1 MNCNLRQFAILAV
14 AGLLWPIPS
23 LSMEPNWPNQIVIGT
38 ASPGGTY
45 YIYGEG
51 LAEVLTRTLDLPV
64 VALATEGPTQNIEL
78 LEAGK
83 AELGFVTIG
92 IAVQA
97 WNSTGAWVGKKPA
110 RSMRAI
116 FPMYD
121 TPFQFA
127 VLRESRDPVDRR
139 IGWQASRYWPAWWD
153 LGSVFSGV
161 LPYIEGRCEPCLR

>member
-1 MNCNLRQFAILAV
+1 MNSHLRQLAIIAI
-14 AGLLWPIPS
+14 AGFLWPALS
-23 LSMEPNWPNQIVIGT
+23 LSMEPNWPDQIVIGT

-45 YIYGEG
+45 YVYGEG
-51 LAEVLTRTLDLPV
+51 LAEILTRALDLPV
-64 VALATEGPTQNIEL
+64 VPLATEGPTQNIEL

-92 IAVQA
+92 VAVQA
-97 WNSTGAWVGKKPA
+97 WNSTGIWVGKKPA

-127 VLRESRDPVDRR
+127 VLQESGIRSIAELAGKRV
-139 IGWQASRYWPAWWD
+139 
-153 LGSVFSGV
+153 GV
-161 LPYIEGRCEPCLR
+161 GPRGGTSAAYFFRSSSTH